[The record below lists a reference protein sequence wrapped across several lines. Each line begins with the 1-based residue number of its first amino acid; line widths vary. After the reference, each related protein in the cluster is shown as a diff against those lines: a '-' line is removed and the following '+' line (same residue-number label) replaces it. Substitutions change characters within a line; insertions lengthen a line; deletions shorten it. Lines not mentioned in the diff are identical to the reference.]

1 MKVLVIGNHGQ
12 LARALVESASSRDT
26 SVVAMGRPKLDL
38 LRPTTIAHA
47 IEEIAP
53 DVVVN
58 TAAYTAVDKA
68 EVEPGIAFATNAEGA
83 SFVAEA
89 CAQRD
94 TPLIH
99 MSTDYV
105 FNGVL
110 TRPYREDDQ
119 PAPLSVYGQS
129 KLEGERHVADVCQRH
144 VILRTAWVYSPF
156 GNNFLKTMLRLADNQ
171 SEIGV
176 VDDQFGSPT
185 YAPHLAEGI
194 LAIATRILSAPGSDH
209 RWGVYHIAGA
219 GEATWCLL
227 AREIFAQSKSLGGP
241 VAQVRPLRTA
251 ENPKPARRPANSRFD
266 CLKCATIFGVSL
278 PEWRIGVAECVRR
291 LVGVERSRTSL

>member
-38 LRPTTIAHA
+38 LKPTTIAHA

-99 MSTDYV
+99 ISTDYV

-110 TRPYREDDQ
+110 SATLPRRRSAS
-119 PAPLSVYGQS
+119 PA
-129 KLEGERHVADVCQRH
+129 
-144 VILRTAWVYSPF
+144 
-156 GNNFLKTMLRLADNQ
+156 
-171 SEIGV
+171 
-176 VDDQFGSPT
+176 
-185 YAPHLAEGI
+185 
-194 LAIATRILSAPGSDH
+194 
-209 RWGVYHIAGA
+209 
-219 GEATWCLL
+219 WCLWPIQ
-227 AREIFAQSKSLGGP
+227 ARRGTPRRRCLPTTCHPSDGVGLQ
-241 VAQVRPLRTA
+241 PLR
-251 ENPKPARRPANSRFD
+251 K
-266 CLKCATIFGVSL
+266 
-278 PEWRIGVAECVRR
+278 
-291 LVGVERSRTSL
+291 